1 MLLCIIKN
9 TGWGLNS
16 FSSTSAQTEALGLCC
31 LSKHTQQQ
39 QLTTMLRELGKGE
52 GEGREAEDLPP
63 SLCLIFL
70 SCHNTG
76 RGALVCM

>member
-1 MLLCIIKN
+1 MRGPAGEGGK
-9 TGWGLNS
+9 
-16 FSSTSAQTEALGLCC
+16 
-31 LSKHTQQQ
+31 K
-39 QLTTMLRELGKGE
+39 GKGE